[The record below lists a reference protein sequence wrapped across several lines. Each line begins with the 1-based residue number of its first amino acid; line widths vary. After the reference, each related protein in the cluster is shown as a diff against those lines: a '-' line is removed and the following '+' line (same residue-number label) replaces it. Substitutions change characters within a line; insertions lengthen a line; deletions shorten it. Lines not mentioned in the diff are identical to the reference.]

1 MTNLSLIKKYSK
13 LLEDF
18 DLALDSKDFKSIER
32 IINDIEEVLI
42 SYSNKVE
49 ELEDIIDNMNN

>member
-18 DLALDSKDFKSIER
+18 DSALDSKDFKSIER